1 MKRLTI
7 LAMIALLVGGAAFGQ
22 STLSNFSPKDA
33 RSMAM
38 GGAFVAMSEGF
49 QSFYGNPAAF
59 ADKKAELTLM
69 SMTPWLYLSP
79 TTANIDAVSGLI
91 AGEGDEAAMVSTL
104 SDLVTQ
110 NGFGAGA
117 SFGLGWVGK
126 GLGIGLVGGADAYLS
141 GKTLFG
147 AEGSLDG
154 QMNAVIGIGVPLNL
168 GPFRLQV
175 GGDVRPYLRMTGDI
189 VGTDLIG
196 MLAGGGEF
204 DPLTL
209 PVDVGFG
216 LAVDLGATLD
226 LGKLVSVG
234 LAIRDLSTKQT
245 YSQSTLG
252 EVVESLGS
260 GGLPSGTE
268 APYTVMPN
276 ITVGAA
282 VTPIPAFLRPLIDV
296 TVIAEIQDPIKVI
309 RDKSSMWNLFHIGA
323 EAETLGGLIA
333 LRTGLNK
340 GWLSFGAGLDLL
352 IMEVNVALFTEELG
366 PYPGDRGRTGVSAEV
381 AIRF

>member
-1 MKRLTI
+1 
-7 LAMIALLVGGAAFGQ
+7 
-22 STLSNFSPKDA
+22 
-33 RSMAM
+33 
-38 GGAFVAMSEGF
+38 
-49 QSFYGNPAAF
+49 
-59 ADKKAELTLM
+59 
-69 SMTPWLYLSP
+69 MTPWLYLSP
-79 TTANIDAVSGLI
+79 TTENIDAVSGLVS
-91 AGEGDEAAMVSTL
+91 GEGDEQDMFNTL
-104 SDLVTQ
+104 TGLVTK

-117 SFGLGWVGK
+117 SLGLGWVGK
-126 GLGIGLVGGADAYLS
+126 GLGLGLVGGADAYLS
-141 GKTLFG
+141 GKTLLG
-147 AEGSLDG
+147 ATGSVDG

-189 VGTDLIG
+189 VGTQLIG
-196 MLAGGGEF
+196 MMAGGDDF

-209 PVDVGFG
+209 EVDVGFG
-216 LAVDLGATLD
+216 LAVDLGATLE

-245 YSQSTLG
+245 YARSTIG
-252 EVVESLGS
+252 EVLESE
-260 GGLPSGTE
+260 GLPSGTE
-268 APYTVMPN
+268 ATYAVMPN

-296 TVIAEIQDPIKVI
+296 TVIAELQDPIKVI
-309 RDKSSMWNLFHIGA
+309 RDNSSMWNLFHLGA

-333 LRTGLNK
+333 VRAGLNK